1 MSVISVNTSEDIDK
15 KISMLTSGY
24 HTDRSTMIQ
33 NLIDI
38 GVQQKMIEYA
48 LEQYDKKK
56 VSLGKA
62 AEIAGVSIRE
72 MLDILN
78 EKDIS
83 LHRGCPTITMSD
95 KTIPYFSI

>member
-15 KISMLTSGY
+15 KISMLTRGY
-24 HTDRSTMIQ
+24 HIDRLTMIQ

-48 LEQYDKKK
+48 LEQYGKKK

-78 EKDIS
+78 EKDIT
-83 LHRGCPTITMSD
+83 LHISKKSVLSD
-95 KTIPYFSI
+95 FEAAVQ